1 MKQKKCLTALEK
13 YAILRLSTVTTKK
26 EEFYMK
32 AILSFFGILAG
43 VEIWNFCGNV
53 FGRGIG
59 GFVGFMFFG
68 MILMIVYMYNHPE
81 ER

>member
-1 MKQKKCLTALEK
+1 
-13 YAILRLSTVTTKK
+13 
-26 EEFYMK
+26 MK
-32 AILSFFGILAG
+32 AILSFFGIIAG

-59 GFVGFMFFG
+59 GFIGFMFFVS
-68 MILMIVYMYNHPE
+68 ILGIVYMYNHPE